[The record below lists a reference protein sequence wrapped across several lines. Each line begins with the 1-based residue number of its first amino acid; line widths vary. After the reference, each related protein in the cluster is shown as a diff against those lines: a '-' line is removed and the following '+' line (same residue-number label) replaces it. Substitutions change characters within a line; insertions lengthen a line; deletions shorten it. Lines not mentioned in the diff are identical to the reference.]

1 MTLPQRPRLHGI
13 SAGIPA
19 SGAFKCPVIGRR
31 KASVLVA
38 VLWCVV
44 LLAIVVIG
52 MLHTSRM
59 DLLAGHSQTDQ
70 IQARYLALAGIEK
83 AKALLHQNILERRRS
98 GAVFSVELFNS
109 PSQFREI
116 SLGRGK
122 FSVFRA
128 PASDEPGPVV
138 YGVSDEESRLDINV
152 ADASELT
159 KIVGLNPDI
168 AAAIVDWRDEDN
180 AVTPGGAEADYY
192 ASLNPPCRPRN
203 GPFPTVRELLM
214 VRGMTPTLLLGESE
228 APESSLE
235 AIIPARGSSP
245 GSGQN
250 ENPEPSFDGGWSTL
264 LTVHSQVENTD
275 ASGLARVNVQTADE
289 AALTGIRGITSE
301 IAKAIVTYRQ
311 QNQLRNLTDLL
322 DVTAPLPGSGLN
334 ARSGNGNGNGGPKVI
349 DDRLFK
355 EIADNVT
362 LEDQTVLTGPVNLNT
377 ADAEVLL
384 CLPGMTRALA
394 QAVVAHRRAN
404 GFFQSP
410 AHLLDVPGFNR
421 SIVQQIA
428 PRVTVRSDTYRIRAE
443 GSVGRTRQ
451 AIEAVVRVR
460 ARTVSTLAYRE
471 DDL

>member
-1 MTLPQRPRLHGI
+1 MTLPKRPSPLVR

-31 KASVLVA
+31 QASVLVA

-44 LLAIVVIG
+44 LLAVVVIG

-98 GAVFSVELFNS
+98 GAVFSAELFNA
-109 PSQFREI
+109 PTQFREI

-138 YGVSDEESRLDINV
+138 YGVSDEESHLDVNV
-152 ADASELT
+152 ADTSELT
-159 KIVGLNPDI
+159 KIVGLTPDI

-214 VRGMTPTLLLGESE
+214 VRGMTPTLLLGE
-228 APESSLE
+228 AATPESPLE
-235 AIIPARGSSP
+235 PITPAGGSSP
-245 GSGQN
+245 GSEQN
-250 ENPEPSFDGGWSTL
+250 EKLEPSFDGGWSTL
-264 LTVHSQVENTD
+264 LTAHSQVENTD

-322 DVTAPLPGSGLN
+322 DVTAPLPGSGPN
-334 ARSGNGNGNGGPKVI
+334 RQGGNGNGGPKVI
-349 DDRLFK
+349 DERLFK
-355 EIADNVT
+355 EIADHVT
-362 LEDQTVLTGPVNLNT
+362 VEDQTELTGPVNLNT

-404 GFFQSP
+404 GFFQSA

-421 SIVQQIA
+421 SLVQQVA

-443 GSVGRTRQ
+443 GAVGRTRQ